1 MNNPLGGVSSASGAS
16 FGSLETQNAVSHTSA
31 SSLATS
37 KKAAQP
43 AMGEAVPPQPVS
55 SDLAHLA
62 RLEGLRGQVQSGNY
76 VADAKATAT
85 RWLATSAGMV
95 AHKVK

>member
-1 MNNPLGGVSSASGAS
+1 MNNPLGGVSSASGGS
-16 FGSLETQNAVSHTSA
+16 FGSLEIKNAVSRTSA
-31 SSLATS
+31 ASPATS

-43 AMGEAVPPQPVS
+43 VIGEAVPQAVS

-76 VADAKATAT
+76 VVDAKAVAT
-85 RWLATSAGMV
+85 RWLATSAGMA
-95 AHKVK
+95 AHNVK

>member
-1 MNNPLGGVSSASGAS
+1 MNNPLGGVSSASGGS
-16 FGSLETQNAVSHTSA
+16 LGSLETKNAVSRTPI
-31 SSLATS
+31 SLPATS
-37 KKAAQP
+37 KKAVQP
-43 AMGEAVPPQPVS
+43 VMGEAVPQPVS

-76 VADAKATAT
+76 AVDAKATAT
-85 RWLATSAGMV
+85 RWLTISAAMV

>member
-31 SSLATS
+31 ASSATS

-43 AMGEAVPPQPVS
+43 VMGEAVPQAVS

>member
-1 MNNPLGGVSSASGAS
+1 MNNSLGGVSSVSGGP
-16 FGSLETQNAVSHTSA
+16 FGSLEAKNAVSHTSV
-31 SSLATS
+31 SSLVTS

-43 AMGEAVPPQPVS
+43 VTGDAVPQPVS
-55 SDLAHLA
+55 VDHTHLA

-76 VADAKATAT
+76 VVDAKATAA
-85 RWLATSAGMV
+85 RWLATSAEMV

>member
-1 MNNPLGGVSSASGAS
+1 MNNSLGGVSSVG
-16 FGSLETQNAVSHTSA
+16 GGPLGTLEAKNAVSHTSVT
-31 SSLATS
+31 SLATS

-85 RWLATSAGMV
+85 RWLATSAEMV